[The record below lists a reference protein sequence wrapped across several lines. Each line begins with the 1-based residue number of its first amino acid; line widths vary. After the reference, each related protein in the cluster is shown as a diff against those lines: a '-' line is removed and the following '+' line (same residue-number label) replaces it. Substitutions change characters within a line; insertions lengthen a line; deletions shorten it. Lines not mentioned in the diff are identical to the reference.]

1 MRYNHSHRVGSDAGR
16 NPKPYSAAPTI
27 AMELN
32 EYPRP
37 ANDTGIGVHWTVGYA
52 TAVGLAKI
60 REFWLPELRSM
71 GVKWVKIFNHDGA
84 LDFCELLLAEGFMPI
99 VRLYRPNPNPGRLG
113 VKELVHLDAL
123 VRAGVRYIEFN
134 NEPDVDAEWKGGRV
148 PVNGLDLTVENTI
161 ANLELVLERGG
172 MPAIPA
178 LANGSRWDLVGRI
191 VAAGHRDLL
200 DGPVWQAIHNYA
212 GNRPLDYPYDI
223 GNQEGGAYTERFFR
237 TLAAEAWGED
247 AWRGRS
253 LLEVNRLRYDRRNP
267 GATIADDH
275 ACLLAYEHF
284 DALNRRHLGRSI
296 PLLSTESGYLVGQ
309 DTDPRYPATTPDLH
323 MAQTLETCRV
333 MMGVSQRF
341 KHAPDYYFCT
351 AFWLVG
357 NEALGSTSPWWE
369 AHAWY
374 SQRWPG
380 GMLPIVRAL
389 QAEPKVARIQ
399 AAPPK
404 PTVILRGLVIGGKP
418 GQMLQLERGGLLAAR
433 TALDAEARFE
443 LFELEPG
450 DYLIRL
456 EGTSVA
462 QTVVLEV
469 DQREVAIKL
478 DASPPAEVVS
488 RSTLSGTVRGGAGAV
503 VVLVRG
509 DDGAEWVTL
518 ARDDGSFRFVDLP
531 PGIYSARVDP
541 GGAPVERIR
550 LDGRNHVGDVTLAV
564 AGWGYTI
571 TLDEDIQ
578 KIGAIVVA
586 TPGHRG
592 LRVQVHGAEWSS
604 AVVETGS
611 APEQG
616 KDACYVA
623 PLEAGHY
630 IVTVDGAPDEQ
641 GQPAQLEAR
650 VRVDKRSIPHVQFV
664 FGAPAAAPHAS
675 SIRGRVTG
683 LSAGAPVTV
692 ALVDAQ
698 AQRQE
703 RQTDAA
709 GHFAFDD
716 LAAGLYTV
724 SAAGAESAAEIALDG
739 HNQVTV
745 ELSLPAQQPV
755 RAAPAPAAAA
765 AASFVRGV
773 APDATGGV
781 ARLLDAVGNER
792 RAAIDASGHFA
803 FDALPAG
810 VYALFAEG
818 GYVQRDLHL
827 DGAGGVEVTFAPLLT
842 VWETVTANAGSMP
855 GYGAVRVEVEG
866 MRNLPVR
873 LWQGE
878 DEGQVLKTGSAAV
891 LGEFAVEFAPLVAG
905 LYMVEPEGLGVWA
918 SVELNGLEAMWV
930 SFRRRMEPLGSNQV
944 RHVAAA
950 ASAPSD
956 APVAAPTDSAAGV
969 YLFVAAPVSD
979 VAALHELLRLAAALQ
994 PEIGSDLD
1002 AAVRAQRVLLW
1013 GGAETT
1019 RWELEFLLRGVTV
1032 EPAARRL
1039 AQNSSLVG
1047 A

>member
-1 MRYNHSHRVGSDAGR
+1 
-16 NPKPYSAAPTI
+16 
-27 AMELN
+27 
-32 EYPRP
+32 
-37 ANDTGIGVHWTVGYA
+37 
-52 TAVGLAKI
+52 
-60 REFWLPELRSM
+60 
-71 GVKWVKIFNHDGA
+71 
-84 LDFCELLLAEGFMPI
+84 
-99 VRLYRPNPNPGRLG
+99 
-113 VKELVHLDAL
+113 
-123 VRAGVRYIEFN
+123 
-134 NEPDVDAEWKGGRV
+134 
-148 PVNGLDLTVENTI
+148 
-161 ANLELVLERGG
+161 

-237 TLAAEAWGED
+237 TLAVEAWGED

-341 KHAPDYYFCT
+341 KHAPDYYFCS

-357 NEALGSTSPWWE
+357 NEVLGSTSPWWE

-389 QAEPKVARIQ
+389 QAEPKVARLQ
-399 AAPPK
+399 VAPPK
-404 PTVILRGLVIGGKP
+404 STVVLRGLVIGGKP

-433 TALDAEARFE
+433 TALDEEARFE

-450 DYLIRL
+450 EYLIRL

-462 QTVVLEV
+462 QKVVLEA

-478 DASPPAEVVS
+478 DASPPVEVVS
-488 RSTLSGTVRGGAGAV
+488 RSTLNGMVRGGAGAV

-531 PGIYSARVDP
+531 PGLYSARVDP

-550 LDGRNHVGDVTLAV
+550 LDGRNQVGDVTLAV

-611 APEQG
+611 APDQG
-616 KDACYVA
+616 KDACYMA
-623 PLEAGHY
+623 PLEVGHY

-641 GQPAQLEAR
+641 GQPTQLEAR

-664 FGAPAAAPHAS
+664 FGAPAAVSHAS
-675 SIRGRVTG
+675 SIRGLVTG
-683 LSAGAPVTV
+683 LTGAAPVTV

-698 AQRQE
+698 AQRHE
-703 RQTDAA
+703 RLTDSA
-709 GHFAFDD
+709 GHFEFDE

-724 SAAGAESAAEIALDG
+724 SIAGADTAAAEIALDG
-739 HNQVTV
+739 NSQATV
-745 ELSLPAQQPV
+745 ELTLPAPPQPGHT
-755 RAAPAPAAAA
+755 ALAPAAVT

-773 APDATGGV
+773 APDATGG
-781 ARLLDAVGNER
+781 ARLIDAVGNER
-792 RAAIDASGHFA
+792 RAVVDATGHFA

-810 VYALFAEG
+810 VYTLFADG
-818 GYVQRDLHL
+818 GYAQRDLHL
-827 DGAGGVEVTFAPLLT
+827 DGAAGVEVTFAPLLT

-855 GYGAVRVEVEG
+855 GFGAVRVEVEG

-878 DEGQVLKTGSAAV
+878 DEGQVLKTGSAPV
-891 LGEFAVEFAPLVAG
+891 LGEFAVEFAPLAAG
-905 LYMVEPEGLGVWA
+905 LYVVEPEGLGVWA

-944 RHVAAA
+944 RQVAMPGA
-950 ASAPSD
+950 SD
-956 APVAAPTDSAAGV
+956 APAPAAPAATAPADSAASV
-969 YLFVAAPVSD
+969 YLFVAAPVSE
-979 VAALHELLRLAAALQ
+979 VAALHELLRIAAALQ
-994 PEIGSDLD
+994 PEIGNDLE
-1002 AAVRAQRVLLW
+1002 AAARAQRVLLW
-1013 GGAETT
+1013 GGAEATH
-1019 RWELEFLLRGVTV
+1019 WELEFLLRGVTV
-1032 EPAARRL
+1032 EPAARYL
-1039 AQNSSLVG
+1039 AQNSSLRR